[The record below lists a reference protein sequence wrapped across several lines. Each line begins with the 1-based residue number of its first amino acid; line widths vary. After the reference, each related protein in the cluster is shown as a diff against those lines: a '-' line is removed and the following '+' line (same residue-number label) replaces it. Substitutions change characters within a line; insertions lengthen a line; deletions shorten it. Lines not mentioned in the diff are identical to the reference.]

1 MVDRL
6 NDLGNR
12 IINIS
17 ETYDDVPSSVDNE
30 PTTKKSLNPREYKQM
45 MNYLTRPKKPKI
57 KIQKDSIDQR
67 RVPLKKNSDTKVPPK
82 FAKSDDDLK
91 DEFEVIEIPIIMK
104 EFEQYLL
111 NNPSKNF
118 NDFLKE
124 QKLMNQKQKK
134 QLDDMILSGALAK
147 IEDRMSGIMQLA
159 RGGIIRDPSF
169 TYYNSGG
176 KAKRPPPIKKLNI
189 SDYFRY
195 GMTVAELTPYERKVV
210 SDLIKKSFPKSSTD
224 N

>member
-6 NDLGNR
+6 NNLGNR

-30 PTTKKSLNPREYKQM
+30 PRKSGKLNPRQYKQM
-45 MNYLTRPKKPKI
+45 MNFLVRDKR
-57 KIQKDSIDQR
+57 KDSIDER
-67 RVPLKKNSDTKVPPK
+67 RVPLKKKSDTKVMPK
-82 FAKSDDDLK
+82 IAKSKDDIG

-111 NNPSKNF
+111 NNPSKDF
-118 NDFLKE
+118 QDFLKD
-124 QKLMNQKQKK
+124 QKLINKKQKK
-134 QLDDMILSGALAK
+134 QLDDMILEGALAK
-147 IEDRMSGIMQLA
+147 IDDRMAGIMQLA

-195 GMTVAELTPYERKVV
+195 GMTVAELSPYERKVV

>member
-1 MVDRL
+1 MADRL

-12 IINIS
+12 IVNIS

-30 PTTKKSLNPREYKQM
+30 PRKSGKLNPRQYKQM
-45 MNYLTRPKKPKI
+45 MNFLVRDKR
-57 KIQKDSIDQR
+57 KDSIDER
-67 RVPLKKNSDTKVPPK
+67 RVPLKKKSDTKVMPK
-82 FAKSDDDLK
+82 IAKSDDDLK
-91 DEFEVIEIPIIMK
+91 DEFDVIEIPIIMK

-111 NNPSKNF
+111 NNPSKDF
-118 NDFLKE
+118 QDFLKD
-124 QKLMNQKQKK
+124 QKLINKKQKK
-134 QLDDMILSGALAK
+134 QLDDMILEGALAK
-147 IEDRMSGIMQLA
+147 IDDRMAGIMQLA

-176 KAKRPPPIKKLNI
+176 KAKRPPPIKRLNI

>member
-1 MVDRL
+1 MVDKL
-6 NDLGNR
+6 NNLGNR
-12 IINIS
+12 ILNIS
-17 ETYDDVPSSVDNE
+17 ETFDDVPSSVDNE
-30 PTTKKSLNPREYKQM
+30 PRKSGKLNPRQYRQM
-45 MNYLTRPKKPKI
+45 MNFLVRDKK
-57 KIQKDSIDQR
+57 KDSIGER
-67 RVPLKKNSDTKVPPK
+67 RVPLKKKSDTKVPPK

-111 NNPSKNF
+111 NNPSKDF
-118 NDFLKE
+118 QDFLKD
-124 QKLMNQKQKK
+124 QKLINKKQKK

-147 IEDRMSGIMQLA
+147 IDDRMSGIMQLA

-176 KAKRPPPIKKLNI
+176 KAKRPPPIKRLNI